1 MSDPLDIPLTADDI
15 QDMDPVMVA
24 NLWAKHRESRQ
35 DLLEQRR
42 VLQEAIS
49 GQCTRIEILLRDNTR
64 LGNKVQ
70 RYSKALAKVAL
81 RSIEKGGRY
90 K

>member
-42 VLQEAIS
+42 VLQEELESIRAQQTIM
-49 GQCTRIEILLRDNTR
+49 RKDNTR
-64 LGNKVQ
+64 LECTVQ
-70 RYSKALAKVAL
+70 RYCKALAKVAL